1 MSSTMSLVGNFAR
14 WNGTRQLA
22 GVAIAFAG
30 VFMLAGCADSGAGE
44 PSMEQR
50 QDAAM
55 KDPFSYGPEVP
66 AAGSKRPVPPV
77 AEPAGKDDS
86 VKSEWQRFWNP

>member
-1 MSSTMSLVGNFAR
+1 MSLIGRLAR
-14 WNGTRQLA
+14 WNGTRRST
-22 GVAIAFAG
+22 GVAITFVG
-30 VFMLAGCADSGAGE
+30 IFTLAGCADSGAGE

-66 AAGSKRPVPPV
+66 AAGSKRAVPPV
-77 AEPAGKDDS
+77 AEPAGRDDGI
-86 VKSEWQRFWNP
+86 KSEWQRFWNP